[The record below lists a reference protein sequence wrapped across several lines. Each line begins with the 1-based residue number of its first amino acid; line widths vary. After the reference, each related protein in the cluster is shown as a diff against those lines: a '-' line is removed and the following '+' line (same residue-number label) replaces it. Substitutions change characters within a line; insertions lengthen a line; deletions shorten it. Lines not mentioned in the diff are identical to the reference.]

1 MAIELTDDGTMDT
14 VLRCSECGEEM
25 RYNYDPCGTEERAA
39 ELTEEIARTNPHW
52 KPNQVSAMVDRNLY
66 EDFIDWAIEDATAD
80 HECPCTECG
89 ETECPHAADD
99 DAPCQNDPDAEPT
112 EPQEDDITTQDH
124 KTFYQSGKLVLSAG
138 PANRWDIRHPSR
150 AYLGEFATC
159 DAALR
164 AYMELS
170 QFWPNV
176 WFISDHGN
184 AHLMTLT
191 EEK

>member
-25 RYNYDPCGTEERAA
+25 RYNYDPSGTEERAA

-80 HECPCTECG
+80 HEC
-89 ETECPHAADD
+89 AAD
-99 DAPCQNDPDAEPT
+99 DAEPT
-112 EPQEDDITTQDH
+112 EPQEDDITTTDH
-124 KTFYQSGKLVLSAG
+124 ETFYQNGKPVLWLTAYGVSDDYDRVLEKG
-138 PANRWDIRHPSR
+138 NRWVLALNNGTQITIL
-150 AYLGEFATC
+150 AKTC
-159 DAALR
+159 EQAVR
-164 AYMELS
+164 QYMERS

-191 EEK
+191 EDK